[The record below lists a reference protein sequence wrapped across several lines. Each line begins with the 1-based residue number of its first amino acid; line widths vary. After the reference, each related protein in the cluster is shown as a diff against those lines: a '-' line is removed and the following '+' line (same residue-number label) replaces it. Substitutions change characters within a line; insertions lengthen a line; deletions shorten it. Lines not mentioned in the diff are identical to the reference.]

1 MKNEKKNIYFSF
13 FFCLQNCHY
22 YFDTSYILR
31 NYDINIVS
39 SNKING
45 FLFILMEMF

>member
-1 MKNEKKNIYFSF
+1 MKKKKYLF
-13 FFCLQNCHY
+13 FLFLLPTKLPH

-31 NYDINIVS
+31 NYDTNIVS